1 MVASRPQ
8 CQGSSINGPAS
19 RGSPLTPLP
28 ARAAEVCQKLQK
40 EFLTTPTTLYMGLGL
55 ATKERYTKTCALY
68 PRSQER
74 SLTAHLVTSR
84 AGTLRSMPDHG
95 SWLSTISPIPPVTFR
110 RIVAGDFP

>member
-40 EFLTTPTTLYMGLGL
+40 EFLTTPTTLYMG
-55 ATKERYTKTCALY
+55 KVF
-68 PRSQER
+68 Q
-74 SLTAHLVTSR
+74 R
-84 AGTLRSMPDHG
+84 AGVDVIGARGARPCCGLGERNALLRRAAKDHAAQP
-95 SWLSTISPIPPVTFR
+95 SITNRQCPKPAFCW
-110 RIVAGDFP
+110 

>member
-1 MVASRPQ
+1 MRCSVWSPKPSLDSRLESHRPNFKLYGGRQ
-8 CQGSSINGPAS
+8 RRANLVDILPALKKKGRGFLGSLVWFQPEHFRRVPVSSI
-19 RGSPLTPLP
+19 
-28 ARAAEVCQKLQK
+28 
-40 EFLTTPTTLYMGLGL
+40 
-55 ATKERYTKTCALY
+55 
-68 PRSQER
+68 